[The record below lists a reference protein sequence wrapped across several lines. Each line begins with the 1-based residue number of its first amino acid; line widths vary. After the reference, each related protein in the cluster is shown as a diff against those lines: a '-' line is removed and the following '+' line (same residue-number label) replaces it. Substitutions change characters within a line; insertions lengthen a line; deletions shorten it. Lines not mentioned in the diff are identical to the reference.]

1 MLATLSELARS
12 NNGNIKS
19 GWRALCSAT
28 HAVRVLPPLSSVT
41 TETDAPIPKILEI
54 ITLFVENKTALV
66 FSQAAVNCILCLSKC
81 LHVQA
86 MADEGCD
93 ERSLPGSETESNFS
107 EGPYSDMC
115 VPALELLSK
124 VSKKLASIY
133 VKPANVIFHGSHA
146 VKLDNSSSP
155 LSSPSSPIMSV
166 ADTIKDASTLAP
178 NYARSIT
185 AIDDSGILRVWYLM
199 IDVLTTTVITCPR
212 KYQLQALD
220 TLFDVLHS
228 VSSVPGPQFSILV
241 MTNLLLP
248 MLHSWLERGTQ
259 TPEYWDRTAGNFKQA
274 CGLTTE
280 LIVGEM
286 GQFLS
291 DQGRL
296 SKRHYPHGE
305 ICLEY
310 SPWSS
315 WSLDSYFI

>member
-1 MLATLSELARS
+1 MSSRPTLI
-12 NNGNIKS
+12 N
-19 GWRALCSAT
+19 
-28 HAVRVLPPLSSVT
+28 VLEP
-41 TETDAPIPKILEI
+41 ETPIPKILEI
-54 ITLFVENKTALV
+54 ITLFAENKTALV

-81 LHVQA
+81 LHVQTA
-86 MADEGCD
+86 AEAGSD
-93 ERSLPGSETESNFS
+93 ERSVHESETESNFS
-107 EGPYSDMC
+107 EGPYGDMC

-124 VSKKLASIY
+124 VSQKLASIY

-185 AIDDSGILRVWYLM
+185 AMDDSGILRVWYLM
-199 IDVLTTTVITCPR
+199 LDVLTTTVITCPR
-212 KYQLQALD
+212 KFQLQALD
-220 TLFDVLHS
+220 ILFDVLHS
-228 VSSVPGPQFSILV
+228 VSSIPGPQFSILV
-241 MTNLLLP
+241 LTNLLLP
-248 MLHSWLERGTQ
+248 MLHIWLEKGTQ

-291 DQGRL
+291 EQGRL
-296 SKRHYPHGE
+296 K
-305 ICLEY
+305 
-310 SPWSS
+310 
-315 WSLDSYFI
+315 WSLSNCGRLFEAPIV

>member
-1 MLATLSELARS
+1 MSPRPALVTSEHD
-12 NNGNIKS
+12 
-19 GWRALCSAT
+19 T
-28 HAVRVLPPLSSVT
+28 
-41 TETDAPIPKILEI
+41 PIPKILEI

-81 LHVQA
+81 LNVQTA
-86 MADEGCD
+86 AEEGCD
-93 ERSLPGSETESNFS
+93 ERSLHGSETESNFS

-115 VPALELLSK
+115 IPALELLSK
-124 VSKKLASIY
+124 ISKKLTSIY
-133 VKPANVIFHGSHA
+133 VKPTNVIFHGSHA

-155 LSSPSSPIMSV
+155 LSSPSSPMMSV
-166 ADTIKDASTLAP
+166 ADTIKDVSNLAP

-185 AIDDSGILRVWYLM
+185 AMDDSGILRVWYLM
-199 IDVLTTTVITCPR
+199 LDVLTTTVITCPR

-248 MLHSWLERGTQ
+248 MLHTWLEKGTQ

-291 DQGRL
+291 DQGKL
-296 SKRHYPHGE
+296 SINQMLFHFH
-305 ICLEY
+305 C
-310 SPWSS
+310 
-315 WSLDSYFI
+315 F

>member
-1 MLATLSELARS
+1 
-12 NNGNIKS
+12 
-19 GWRALCSAT
+19 
-28 HAVRVLPPLSSVT
+28 
-41 TETDAPIPKILEI
+41 
-54 ITLFVENKTALV
+54 
-66 FSQAAVNCILCLSKC
+66 
-81 LHVQA
+81 